1 MSGCAGWREV
11 DLFHEVRHKDLVLL
25 QKHSLEGDLAHLE
38 IQEWL
43 YSIPVKYFLV
53 VISVKKDLSSER
65 HLLHLFVFLLKNDLT
80 NVVVLESWEL
90 HSDKDSVPVL
100 IFLNHCKHRNIEKV
114 TLRR

>member
-11 DLFHEVRHKDLVLL
+11 DLLHEVRHKDLVLL
-25 QKHSLEGDLAHLE
+25 QQHSLEGDLAHLE

-43 YSIPVKYFLV
+43 YSIPVKYTLV
-53 VISVKKDLSSER
+53 VISVKKYLASER
-65 HLLHLFVFLLKNDLT
+65 HLLHLFVLFLKNDLT

-90 HSDKDSVPVL
+90 HTDKDGVPVL
-100 IFLNHCKHRNIEKV
+100 IFLNLSKQGNIEKV